1 MKKKKKKQ
9 PCVLSKTNFS
19 SWSFRSLPF
28 LMVSLYSFPWFFFS
42 SIYWIIL
49 HPLNISF
56 WGNLL
61 VFLNTWPNHPLARL
75 SSFPQQVIFPLF
87 LNHIHFFILSK
98 SSVHVIKIQQSFLRY
113 PLITQHN
120 PPLPLRLGTGYVII
134 GNKAQHK
141 QT

>member
-98 SSVHVIKIQQSFLRY
+98 SSVHVIKIQQSFTLSIDY
-113 PLITQHN
+113 TTQPASSTQAKHWLCN
-120 PPLPLRLGTGYVII
+120 
-134 GNKAQHK
+134 NWK
-141 QT
+141 QSTT